1 MRIYAY
7 DFRDKKQE
15 QPHYWRDIGTIDA
28 YYAASMDLV
37 EARAP
42 FDPYANDISP
52 SQPTRHPHPG
62 GVDHISRYAP
72 RLHGTARVSR
82 TVLSPGV
89 QVEQNA
95 TVEDSVLM
103 PGVRIGKGVQLRR
116 AIVEEGVE
124 IPAGFHA
131 GFDVEHDRSHYTVTE
146 SGVVV
151 ISQQREQTKIMPV
164 KLERPAMEEEVH
176 ETHAHHRHSL
186 RRA

>member
-1 MRIYAY
+1 
-7 DFRDKKQE
+7 
-15 QPHYWRDIGTIDA
+15 
-28 YYAASMDLV
+28 
-37 EARAP
+37 
-42 FDPYANDISP
+42 
-52 SQPTRHPHPG
+52 
-62 GVDHISRYAP
+62 
-72 RLHGTARVSR
+72 
-82 TVLSPGV
+82 
-89 QVEQNA
+89 
-95 TVEDSVLM
+95 M